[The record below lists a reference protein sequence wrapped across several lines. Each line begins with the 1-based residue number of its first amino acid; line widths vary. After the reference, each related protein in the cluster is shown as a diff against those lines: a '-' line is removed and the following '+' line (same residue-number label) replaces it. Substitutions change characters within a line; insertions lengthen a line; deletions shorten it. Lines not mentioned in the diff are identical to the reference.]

1 MYPAPGSLV
10 VTDRQMAISRRPWSV
25 SSAVLVAMLG
35 AGAARAATT
44 LPESERLDTVRPA
57 LQALV
62 DRADKAGVPTD
73 LIVSK
78 VREGLAK
85 GVAPETIR
93 MVAEQ
98 LAREL
103 DDANDFLRAHR
114 KADTSARL
122 VRGLAEARGAGVQLA
137 ALAPLVESHAREPLV
152 ARGLE
157 AVTDLG
163 LRGYPGPRAA
173 FVVGQVLERDPE
185 AVGQVVASV
194 ESIRRAQTISR
205 ADALDALSK
214 HMSSPGGSLQAA
226 VNRSLEGSEHSANGN
241 GKNGQQGNE
250 RGGGVAGDKKNMGM
264 GMKNK

>member
-1 MYPAPGSLV
+1 M
-10 VTDRQMAISRRPWSV
+10 SRRPWFV
-25 SSAVLVAMLG
+25 SSAVLVAVLG

-44 LPESERLDTVRPA
+44 LPENEHLDTVRPA

-62 DRADKAGVPTD
+62 DRADKAGVPSD

-85 GVAPETIR
+85 GVPPETIR
-93 MVAEQ
+93 IVAEQ

-103 DDANDFLRAHR
+103 GDANDFLRAHR
-114 KADTSARL
+114 KTDTTARL
-122 VRGLAEARGAGVQLA
+122 VRAVAEARAAGVQLA
-137 ALAPLVESHAREPLV
+137 ALAPLVESHAREPQV

-173 FVVGQVLERDPE
+173 FVVAQVLERDPE

-194 ESIRRAQTISR
+194 ESIRRAQAISR

-214 HMSSPGGSLQAA
+214 HMSSAGGSLQSA
-226 VNRSLEGSEHSANGN
+226 VSRSLEGNEHSANGN
-241 GKNGQQGNE
+241 GKNGQGNE
-250 RGGGVAGDKKNMGM
+250 RGGGVAGDKKNMGNGM